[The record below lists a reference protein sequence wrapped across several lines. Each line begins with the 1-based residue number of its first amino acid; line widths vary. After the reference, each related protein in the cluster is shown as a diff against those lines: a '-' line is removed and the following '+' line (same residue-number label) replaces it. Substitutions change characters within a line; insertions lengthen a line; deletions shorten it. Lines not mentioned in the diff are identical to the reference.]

1 MPLEGADRPLD
12 LALVPAA
19 DDLVG
24 EVEEG
29 VEANPLAVPHPD
41 AAVSP
46 PVAEVLKRVVRRLAG
61 LAPGAFESLTR
72 ARTRSTSP
80 SWNVY
85 IPVYV

>member
-1 MPLEGADRPLD
+1 MPLEGADGPPD

-24 EVEEG
+24 EIEDGIESD
-29 VEANPLAVPHPD
+29 PLAVPHPD
-41 AAVSP
+41 AAVAP
-46 PVAEVLKRVVRRLAG
+46 PVAEVLEHVVRRLAG
-61 LAPGAFESLTR
+61 LAPGALHAR
-72 ARTRSTSP
+72 ARTRPTSL